1 MVGQK
6 FGKLLVLERA
16 GSDNQ
21 RRALWKCQ
29 CDCGNIT
36 IVRGAYLRNGHTI
49 SCGCERVLS
58 RGQQITP
65 MIGKKFG
72 KLTVLSRVEDY
83 ISPQGQKQPKYH
95 CLCDCGNTVNIVA
108 QSLKNG
114 ATQSCGCITTSIGEN
129 NIQQILLENNIEFI
143 REYKFSDLSLLRY
156 DFYLP
161 NYNRLIEFDGRQHS
175 DPSSLWDD
183 KESFEN
189 RKHRDQLKN
198 DYAKSHNIDL
208 VRIPYTK
215 RDSITLELLLGDEY
229 LLK

>member
-36 IVRGAYLRNGHTI
+36 IIRGAYLRNGHTI

-83 ISPQGQKQPKYH
+83 ISLQGQKQPKYR
-95 CLCDCGNTVNIVA
+95 CKCDCGNIINVVA
-108 QSLKNG
+108 QSLRNN
-114 ATQSCGCITTSIGEN
+114 ATQSCGCIVTSIGEN
-129 NIQQILLENNIEFI
+129 NIQKILIDNKIDFVK
-143 REYKFSDLSLLRY
+143 EYKFPDLGLLRY

>member
-6 FGKLLVLERA
+6 FEKLLVLERA

-36 IVRGAYLRNGHTI
+36 IVRGAYLRNDHTI
-49 SCGCERVLS
+49 SCCCERVLS

-114 ATQSCGCITTSIGEN
+114 ATQSCGCITISIGEN

-143 REYKFSDLSLLRY
+143 REYKFSDLGLLRY

-161 NYNRLIEFDGRQHS
+161 NYNRLIEFDGRQYS

>member
-29 CDCGNIT
+29 CNCGNIA

-58 RGQQITP
+58 RGQQTIP
-65 MIGKKFG
+65 MIGNKFG

-95 CLCDCGNTVNIVA
+95 CVCDCGNTINVVA

-114 ATQSCGCITTSIGEN
+114 ATQSCGCITASIGEN

-143 REYKFSDLSLLRY
+143 REYKFSDLGLLRY

-161 NYNRLIEFDGRQHS
+161 NNNRLIEFDGRQHYS
-175 DPSSLWDD
+175 PSSLWDNKETFELRQQRD
-183 KESFEN
+183 KI
-189 RKHRDQLKN
+189 KN
-198 DYAKSHNIDL
+198 EYAKNNNIDL
-208 VRIPYTK
+208 VRIPYTE
-215 RDSITLELLLGDEY
+215 RDTITLDLILGDKY

>member
-175 DPSSLWDD
+175 DPSSLWDN

>member
-1 MVGQK
+1 MQNKK

-36 IVRGAYLRNGHTI
+36 IVRGAFLRNGHTV

-58 RGQQITP
+58 RGQRIIP
-65 MIGKKFG
+65 MIGNKFG

-83 ISPQGQKQPKYH
+83 VSPQGQKQPKYH
-95 CLCDCGNTVNIVA
+95 CLCDCGNTVDIVA
-108 QSLKNG
+108 QSLRDG
-114 ATQSCGCITTSIGEN
+114 VTQSCGCITTSIGED
-129 NIQQILLENNIEFI
+129 NIQKILLKNNIEFI
-143 REYKFSDLSLLRY
+143 REYKFSDLGLFRY

-161 NYNRLIEFDGRQHS
+161 NNNRLIEFDGRQHYS
-175 DPSSLWDD
+175 SSSLWDD
-183 KESFEN
+183 KESFEI
-189 RKHRDQLKN
+189 RQQRDKIKN
-198 DYAKSHNIDL
+198 EYAKNHNIDL
-208 VRIPYTK
+208 VRIPYIE
-215 RDSITLELLLGDEY
+215 RDTITLDLLLGDKY

>member
-29 CDCGNIT
+29 CNCGNT
-36 IVRGAYLRNGHTI
+36 AIVRGAYLRNGHTI

-58 RGQQITP
+58 RGQQAIP
-65 MIGKKFG
+65 MIGNKFG

-95 CLCDCGNTVNIVA
+95 CVCDCGNTINVVA

-114 ATQSCGCITTSIGEN
+114 ATQSCG
-129 NIQQILLENNIEFI
+129 
-143 REYKFSDLSLLRY
+143 
-156 DFYLP
+156 
-161 NYNRLIEFDGRQHS
+161 
-175 DPSSLWDD
+175 
-183 KESFEN
+183 
-189 RKHRDQLKN
+189 
-198 DYAKSHNIDL
+198 
-208 VRIPYTK
+208 
-215 RDSITLELLLGDEY
+215 
-229 LLK
+229 